1 MNIVVCVKH
10 VPDTETAIKI
20 TGDGKGI
27 EPAGIKWVLNPYD
40 EFAVEAA
47 LRLKEKAGDGEVT
60 VVTLGPDGAAASLRT
75 ALAMGADK
83 AVWLKGDSSGFSS
96 GLSVARALAEAIRAL
111 PCDVLLFGSR
121 SVDDDNAQVGPM
133 VATFLDLPCAT
144 TITKL
149 DIEGGSASFERPIE
163 GGVEAG
169 VTSLPAAFT
178 CHKGLNEPR
187 YASLKGIMAAKKKPV
202 DERTPSRVAAELE
215 LVALTFPPDRPA
227 GKIVGEGVAAVPEL
241 VRLLREEAKVI

>member
-10 VPDTETAIKI
+10 VPDTETVIKI
-20 TGDGKGI
+20 AGDGKSI

-47 LRLKEKAGDGEVT
+47 LQLKEKAGEGEVT
-60 VVTLGPDGAAASLRT
+60 VVTLGPDAAAAALRT

-83 AVWLKGDSSGFSS
+83 AILLKGDAGFSR
-96 GLSVARALAEAIRAL
+96 GLGVAKALAAVIREL

-133 VATFLDLPCAT
+133 VATLLDLPCAT

-149 DIEGGSASFERPIE
+149 AIDGATATFERPIE

-169 VTSLPAAFT
+169 TTPLPAAFT

-202 DERTPSRVAAELE
+202 EERTPAALAAELE
-215 LVALTFPPDRPA
+215 LVSLAFPPERPP
-227 GKIVGEGVAAVPEL
+227 GRIVGEGAAAVPEL

>member
-10 VPDTETAIKI
+10 VPDTETVIKI

-27 EPAGIKWVLNPYD
+27 EQAGIKWVLNPYD

-47 LRLKEKAGDGEVT
+47 LQLKEKSGGDVT
-60 VVTLGPDGAAASLRT
+60 VIALGPDGASATLRT

-83 AVWLKGDSSGFSS
+83 AILVKGDAGFST
-96 GLSVARALAEAIRAL
+96 GLGVAKALAEVIKPLGA
-111 PCDVLLFGSR
+111 DVVFFGSR

-133 VATFLDLPCAT
+133 VATLLDLPCAT
-144 TITKL
+144 TVTKL
-149 DIEGGSASFERPIE
+149 EIDGGTATFERPIE
-163 GGVEAG
+163 GGVESG
-169 VTSLPAAFT
+169 TTPLPAVFT

-187 YASLKGIMAAKKKPV
+187 YASLKGIMAAKKKPI
-202 DERTPSRVAAELE
+202 DEVAAPAIAPELE
-215 LVALTFPPDRPA
+215 LVSLAFPPERPP
-227 GKIVGEGVAAVPEL
+227 GKVVGEGVAAVAEL

>member
-10 VPDTETAIKI
+10 VPDTETVIKI

-27 EPAGIKWVLNPYD
+27 EQAGIKWVLNPYD

-47 LRLKEKAGDGEVT
+47 LQLKEKAGAGEVT
-60 VVTLGPDGAAASLRT
+60 VVTLGPDGASGTLRT

-83 AVWLKGDSSGFSS
+83 AILLKGDSGFST
-96 GLSVARALAEAIRAL
+96 GLGVAKALAAAIKPLA
-111 PCDVLLFGSR
+111 CDVLLFGSR

-133 VATFLDLPCAT
+133 VATLLDLPCAT
-144 TITKL
+144 TVTKL
-149 DIEGGSASFERPIE
+149 EIDGGAATFERPIE
-163 GGVEAG
+163 GGVEVG
-169 VTSLPAAFT
+169 TTPLPAAFT

-187 YASLKGIMAAKKKPV
+187 YASLKGIMAAKKKPI
-202 DERTPSRVAAELE
+202 DEVAPAETPAELE
-215 LVALTFPPDRPA
+215 LVSLAFPPERPP
-227 GKIVGEGVAAVPEL
+227 GKIVGEGAAAVPEL